1 VPVGVA
7 APLAPLTVIVT
18 VSGLFEVVVDGV
30 GDTVTV
36 GVVVVDA
43 TPSSILVINALER
56 LGIVV

>member
-43 TPSSILVINALER
+43 TPSSILVINALAR